1 MAAQVVSGNVTLNA
15 SFTQTNSTGL
25 VTPISAA
32 ALAQV
37 TTTLQNL
44 TGMPNGVDTLY
55 ANQLTLAAAA
65 THINLFSATDILGDT
80 VVFARVRFW
89 IVQNITVTAGK
100 LCNVYTRTGTDPV
113 TWLPVTTSA
122 ALWAPPGGLVCGYD
136 PISTST
142 NGYVVGSG
150 AFDFTVDPGA
160 NTCVVNVIIAG
171 NSAA

>member
-15 SFTQTNSTGL
+15 SFIQTNSTGL
-25 VTPISAA
+25 VTPISAS

-44 TGMPNGVDTLY
+44 TGMPNGIDTLY

-89 IVQNITVTAGK
+89 IVQVLTLTAAH
-100 LCNVYTRTGTDPV
+100 LVNVYTRTGTDPV
-113 TWLPVTTSA
+113 IWLPVTTTG
-122 ALWAPPGGLVCGYD
+122 ALWAPPGGFVCGYD
-136 PISTST
+136 PISTTT
-142 NGYVVGSG
+142 NGYVVGSS
-150 AFDFTVDPGA
+150 AFDFTVDPA
-160 NTCVVNVIIAG
+160 SNTCVANVIIAG